1 MTVFP
6 NLGSHST
13 YDIGDGDDGKIITA
27 AKASNK
33 FWFAALNNDQPSF
46 TMTTVAA
53 SSSGAVNAIAL
64 YNYDSPEGTN
74 SWTSAVEA
82 TGGSI
87 TRYSS
92 PTSMPS
98 LSGID
103 LVIDQRLGANQNFSS
118 SAISFIQGGGIYF
131 DVAWE
136 WNNGC
141 CNASRDK
148 RHAKDIL
155 DGLGITASG
164 VMTFDGTNNPTR
176 VGSRT
181 LSINVPDTSSG
192 VLAGVP

>member
-1 MTVFP
+1 
-6 NLGSHST
+6 
-13 YDIGDGDDGKIITA
+13 
-27 AKASNK
+27 
-33 FWFAALNNDQPSF
+33 
-46 TMTTVAA
+46 
-53 SSSGAVNAIAL
+53 
-64 YNYDSPEGTN
+64 
-74 SWTSAVEA
+74 
-82 TGGSI
+82 
-87 TRYSS
+87 
-92 PTSMPS
+92 MPS

-164 VMTFDGTNNPTR
+164 VILLMAPITQPAITRNIAINWIHPVESGREFHRTNSPLSGT
-176 VGSRT
+176 
-181 LSINVPDTSSG
+181 D
-192 VLAGVP
+192 

>member
-1 MTVFP
+1 M
-6 NLGSHST
+6 NGWST
-13 YDIGDGDDGKIITA
+13 Y
-27 AKASNK
+27 
-33 FWFAALNNDQPSF
+33 
-46 TMTTVAA
+46 
-53 SSSGAVNAIAL
+53 
-64 YNYDSPEGTN
+64 GTY

-87 TRYSS
+87 TTYSS

-103 LVIDQRLGANQNFSS
+103 LVIDHRLGHNYNFSS

-164 VMTFDGTNNPTR
+164 VMTFDGTN
-176 VGSRT
+176 GYSS

-192 VLAGVP
+192 VLAGSSIDYSPLSGQEIKFGSAGRINTLPCLLYTSDAADE

>member
-1 MTVFP
+1 M
-6 NLGSHST
+6 
-13 YDIGDGDDGKIITA
+13 
-27 AKASNK
+27 
-33 FWFAALNNDQPSF
+33 
-46 TMTTVAA
+46 
-53 SSSGAVNAIAL
+53 
-64 YNYDSPEGTN
+64 
-74 SWTSAVEA
+74 
-82 TGGSI
+82 
-87 TRYSS
+87 
-92 PTSMPS
+92 
-98 LSGID
+98 
-103 LVIDQRLGANQNFSS
+103 VIDQRLGANQNFSS

-192 VLAGVP
+192 VLAGSSIDYSPLSGKEIKFGAAVPDAFMFSTGKGIKASTFFAPVGEFPMYAVRSLSL